1 MPNIR
6 TVSSGATG
14 ATRCNRKASAR
25 SARSTSREAGRSLK
39 QVVIVTF
46 ASMTLASLKRWRG
59 RSTAGPS
66 HWRTSAAPGGIG
78 PEVGLGHQVLEITLG
93 ESDRSRS
100 KRDCGSLN
108 QISQPTEFK
117 ALRKPP
123 NALSRQ
129 GSLSPAAFERS
140 RIGVRLISV
149 VFGFDLERAA
159 VATFFVLGSCRWRLI
174 TLEESTAVASD
185 GAMRSSTGPGCVG
198 VSLFA

>member
-6 TVSSGATG
+6 TASSGATG

-25 SARSTSREAGRSLK
+25 HPISGHRPRRVELGLRSGLLTK
-39 QVVIVTF
+39 F
-46 ASMTLASLKRWRG
+46 WRK
-59 RSTAGPS
+59 
-66 HWRTSAAPGGIG
+66 
-78 PEVGLGHQVLEITLG
+78 LG
-93 ESDRSRS
+93 ESDRSRP

-129 GSLSPAAFERS
+129 SSVSLAAFERS
-140 RIGVRLISV
+140 GMVVRLISV
-149 VFGFDLERAA
+149 VFGFDLGTAA
-159 VATFFVLGSCRWRLI
+159 VVTFFDLGSSRWGLI
-174 TLEESTAVASD
+174 ILGASEEPIPVASD
-185 GAMRSSTGPGCVG
+185 GEMRSSTRAGCAG